1 MSESKINTSE
11 IKFNIGLDKNHVPEK
26 IDWEASNMEDGGKK
40 SCKAIMVSVW
50 DGDAQETLKI
60 DLWTKEMPIDEMK
73 IFFHQTLRSMADTF
87 NKATGEEAISEDLR
101 DYCAHF
107 AEKMN
112 ILTS

>member
-11 IKFNIGLDKNHVPEK
+11 IKFRIGLDENHVPEK
-26 IDWEASNMEDGGKK
+26 MEWEASNMADGGKK
-40 SCKAIMVSVW
+40 SCKALMVSVW
-50 DGDAQETLKI
+50 DGETQETLKI

-73 IFFHQTLRSMADTF
+73 IFFHQTMCSMAATF
-87 NKATGEEAISEDLR
+87 QKATGEEAISEDLR

-112 ILTS
+112 ILAS